1 MPNDEPATE
10 DDSMGSEEQRSAQP
24 AKPGETPVD
33 TEHSASS
40 PESSAPAS
48 SNGEVSPESAEK
60 DKPDAESEST
70 AQKESGHDET
80 DSKPRTWSDDFG
92 EGMLTL
98 ERRRDA
104 EANTDT
110 SPPVDEAVSFRSVTV
125 AEIYAGQ
132 AIDSLTSALAAIE
145 WTNFDEPVLDQ
156 IAEARR
162 GFQYSRWVFWLVSE
176 TSSGVLGGYGRTSLP
191 SGIDR
196 IYGDYYVLGPS
207 IVAVVLTFALAD
219 DAAKR
224 LDAALRDG
232 AESRLDLLGPTNFSV
247 KTVRDIKRERI
258 RRIQDEVV
266 RRCRSWLKDRMP
278 GRLSAMEEGLGP
290 PTCALISLAAG
301 KPFDTDAEYMALL
314 DLMRP
319 YLVEKFV
326 AHDFLFLIHP
336 IGRATDGGLVA
347 AFNEADAVGRGW
359 LPASLGAVPEVFHEA
374 ITSLMTAEG
383 LNAALLSFEPRLRDV
398 RADLNQLDFEKASGS
413 QVIALRNRLLGI
425 SRDLSIVCSD
435 VTVHLG
441 HVSIIWSGFS
451 PLARVKPIGA
461 TWAAA
466 ETTADTKRRQ
476 LRAVMESLQAQEAD
490 LRELILVTSASMSET
505 RNLELQT
512 QVLGLTD
519 RLNGLTKWLIVLTVV
534 LVILGVAALVVQVV
548 NTPAV
553 TVHVIPTSSVGSRAA
568 SPTPRPSASPRGS
581 ASRPSALGLRG
592 LSSLM

>member
-1 MPNDEPATE
+1 MPNDKPATE
-10 DDSMGSEEQRSAQP
+10 DDSMGSDEQRSAQP

-33 TEHSASS
+33 TEHSTSS

-48 SNGEVSPESAEK
+48 SNGEVSPESAER

-70 AQKESGHDET
+70 AQKESDHDET
-80 DSKPRTWSDDFG
+80 ESKPRTWSDDFG
-92 EGMLTL
+92 EGMLAL
-98 ERRRDA
+98 ERPRDA
-104 EANTDT
+104 EANIDT
-110 SPPVDEAVSFRSVTV
+110 SPPVGEAVSFRSVTV

-145 WTNFDEPVLDQ
+145 WTNFDEPLLDQ

-162 GFQYSRWVFWLVSE
+162 GFQYSRWVFWLISDTSPSE
-176 TSSGVLGGYGRTSLP
+176 LGGYGRTSLP

-196 IYGDYYVLGPS
+196 IYSDCYVLGPS
-207 IVAVVLTFALAD
+207 IVAVVLTFVLAD
-219 DAAKR
+219 DQAKR
-224 LDAALRDG
+224 LDAALRDD

-247 KTVRDIKRERI
+247 KTVRDIKREQI

-266 RRCRSWLKDRMP
+266 RRCRSWLKDTMP
-278 GRLSAMEEGLGP
+278 GTLSATQDGLGP
-290 PTCALISLAAG
+290 PICALISLATG

-314 DLMRP
+314 DLMPP

-326 AHDFLFLIHP
+326 AHDFLFLIRP
-336 IGRATDGGLVA
+336 ISRATDGGLVA

-359 LPASLGAVPEVFHEA
+359 LAALGAAPEIFHEA
-374 ITSLMTAEG
+374 ITSLMVADG

-398 RADLNQLDFEKASGS
+398 RADLNQLDFEKASGP

-435 VTVHLG
+435 VTVLVDDG
-441 HVSIIWSGFS
+441 LIIWADLS
-451 PLARVKPIGA
+451 PLVRVKLSSD
-461 TWAAA
+461 TSAAA

-476 LRAVMESLQAQEAD
+476 LREVMESLQAQEAG
-490 LRELILVTSASMSET
+490 LRELILVTSASTSET

-512 QVLGLTD
+512 QVLRLTN

-534 LVILGVAALVVQVV
+534 LVILGVTALVVQVV

-568 SPTPRPSASPRGS
+568 SPTPRPSASPMVRY
-581 ASRPSALGLRG
+581 PT
-592 LSSLM
+592 

>member
-1 MPNDEPATE
+1 MPNDEPAAE

-33 TEHSASS
+33 TEHSTSS

-48 SNGEVSPESAEK
+48 SNGEVSPERAEK

-70 AQKESGHDET
+70 AQKESDHDET

-92 EGMLTL
+92 ERMLAL

-104 EANTDT
+104 EANIDT
-110 SPPVDEAVSFRSVTV
+110 RPPVGEAVSFRSVTV

-145 WTNFDEPVLDQ
+145 WTNFDEPLLDQ
-156 IAEARR
+156 VAEARR
-162 GFQYSRWVFWLVSE
+162 GFRYSRWVFWLISDTSPSE
-176 TSSGVLGGYGRTSLP
+176 LGGYGRTSLP

-196 IYGDYYVLGPS
+196 IYSDCYVLGPS
-207 IVAVVLTFALAD
+207 IVAVVLTFVLAD
-219 DAAKR
+219 DEAKR
-224 LDAALRDG
+224 LDAALRDD

-247 KTVRDIKRERI
+247 KTVRDIKREQI

-266 RRCRSWLKDRMP
+266 RRCRSWLKDTMP
-278 GRLSAMEEGLGP
+278 GTLSATEEGLGP
-290 PTCALISLAAG
+290 PTCALISLATG
-301 KPFDTDAEYMALL
+301 KPFDTDAENMALL

-326 AHDFLFLIHP
+326 AHDFLFLIRP
-336 IGRATDGGLVA
+336 ISRATDGGLVA

-359 LPASLGAVPEVFHEA
+359 LAALGAAPEIFHEA
-374 ITSLMTAEG
+374 ITSLMVADG
-383 LNAALLSFEPRLRDV
+383 LNAALLSFEPQLRDV

-435 VTVHLG
+435 VTVHVGDVAL
-441 HVSIIWSGFS
+441 IWFGFS
-451 PLARVKPIGA
+451 SLARVKPIGA

-476 LRAVMESLQAQEAD
+476 LRAVMESLQAQEAG
-490 LRELILVTSASMSET
+490 LRDLILVTSASMSET

-512 QVLGLTD
+512 QVLGLTN

-568 SPTPRPSASPRGS
+568 SPTPRPSASPKGS